1 MLGPLVVQTDEG
13 PLRINGRRQAT
24 VLAMLVL
31 NADRVVSVD
40 TLVDSVWPETP
51 PATARNQIAICVATL
66 RKSFKQAGVSDLL
79 ITSPPGY
86 LLAKG
91 EHRIDVQEFAERS
104 EQGRDAARHGRA
116 EEACALFEE
125 ALSIWRGAALDEPA
139 GSRLEAEAIRLEQ
152 MRLALIEERAGLMLQ
167 LGRHRALTG
176 ELAELVSR
184 HPLREQSREHLML
197 ALYRSGQRAEAL
209 DVFLHGRRLLI
220 EELGIEPGPGL
231 RQLHDLILRDSP
243 ELTRPTTAVPAAPTA
258 LHTIPAQLPP
268 DVMAFTGRQRE
279 MAALDRLLREPYTP
293 HTPALATIVG
303 VGGVGKTALAV
314 HWASQV
320 ADRFPDGQLFADL
333 RGYDE
338 ENAPVSPAAVL
349 DRFLRALGIGAP
361 QIPADA
367 DERGSLLRSLLSTRK
382 TLIVLDNVRS
392 FTQLRPLLPGGGRSV
407 VLATSR
413 ESLGDLTGDYT
424 ALRIRL
430 PMLEPT
436 EATALLTKLAGAER
450 FGSDPVAVEQLG
462 ALCDCLPLALRIAG
476 ARLAAKPGLSVRNLV
491 DRLRDQRR
499 RLDVLSPGQGGVRA
513 GFRLTYRDLPPEA
526 ARMYRRLGLL
536 RTADFASWAGAA
548 VLDTDVWHAEELI
561 DQLVDAQ
568 LLEVAETEP
577 GRAARYRFQDLLKLF
592 ARERAESDEP
602 ADEIDAALE
611 RAFAAWLWL
620 AEEAHRRMDGRE
632 FPVGRAAAPAPRYL
646 PELADELLASPM
658 DWFESERTAVTDL
671 VAHAAETD
679 RVRYAWMLTESAVPH
694 FETKN
699 YLEDW
704 QLCAEQALSS
714 ARRTGDVPGEA
725 TMLRLL
731 GSLAIYQRR
740 YEQAEGWNMAALR
753 LLRSTGDAGGA
764 ALAQRNLAMCARF
777 QGDWERALE
786 FCEAALG
793 GFHDAGDTGNEA
805 HLLGFQAQIE
815 LDRGSAE
822 AALPLA
828 ERALAL
834 SRRTGSVRAEAQ
846 SLYRLAEVRLR
857 VGDFDEASE
866 SFRSVLRLTRGEGD
880 RVGEAHALRGLGQA
894 QWSQG
899 LLSAAGETLQQ
910 ALEITGELADRFLYA
925 RVETDL
931 GCVEAIGG
939 RPAEAAER
947 FRRACAAFGEVGA
960 QPWRA
965 QAGRLLAAVQGAAG
979 KPGDGSGTGGA
990 GGRDATGGRVGTGG
1004 RDGAGGPGGAG
1015 GADGRGDAG
1024 GLALEGRAHRSFT
1037 PEELTRLLVDPA
1049 H

>member
-1 MLGPLVVQTDEG
+1 MLGPLLVQTDEG
-13 PLRINGRRQAT
+13 PLRVNGRRQST
-24 VLAMLVL
+24 VLSMLVL
-31 NADRVVSVD
+31 SADRVVSVD
-40 TLVDSVWPETP
+40 TLVDAVWPESP

-66 RKSFKQAGVSDLL
+66 RKSFKLAGVTDLL

-91 EHRIDVQEFAERS
+91 EHRIDVQEFMERS

-139 GSRLEAEAIRLEQ
+139 GSRLESEAVRLEQ

-167 LGRHRALTG
+167 LGRHRVLTG
-176 ELAELVSR
+176 ELAELVAR

-209 DVFLHGRRLLI
+209 DTFLQGRRLLT

-243 ELTRPTTAVPAAPTA
+243 ELTRPPATAAPAPAAMN
-258 LHTIPAQLPP
+258 TIPAQLPS
-268 DVMAFTGRQRE
+268 DVMAFTGRQPE
-279 MAALDRLLREPYTP
+279 MAALDRLLKEPYNP

-338 ENAPVSPAAVL
+338 EHAPVSPAAVL

-361 QIPADA
+361 QIPVDG
-367 DERGSLLRSLLSTRK
+367 DERASLFRSLLSTRR

-392 FTQLRPLLPGGGRSV
+392 FHQLRPLLPGGGRSV

-424 ALRIRL
+424 ALSIRL
-430 PMLEPT
+430 RMLEPT

-462 ALCDCLPLALRIAG
+462 ALCDRLPLALRIAG
-476 ARLAAKPGLSVRNLV
+476 ARLAAKPNLSVRNLV
-491 DRLRDQRR
+491 ERLRDQRC
-499 RLDVLSPGQGGVRA
+499 RLDVLSPGEGGVRA

-561 DQLVDAQ
+561 EDLVDAQ
-568 LLEVAETEP
+568 LLEVTDAQP
-577 GRAARYRFQDLLKLF
+577 GRPPRYRFQDLLRLF

-602 ADEIDAALE
+602 AGETDAALE

-620 AEEAHRRMDGRE
+620 AEEAHRRMDGRDY
-632 FPVGRAAAPAPRYL
+632 PVGRPPQDAPGFL
-646 PELADELLASPM
+646 PAQADELLAVPM
-658 DWFESERTAVTDL
+658 EWFESERTAVTDL
-671 VAHAAETD
+671 VAHAAETG
-679 RVRYAWMLTESAVPH
+679 RARYAWNLTESAVPH

-704 QLCAEQALSS
+704 QRCAEQALAA
-714 ARRTGDVPGEA
+714 ARRADDLPGEA

-753 LLRSTGDAGGA
+753 LLRNAGDVGGA

-777 QGDWERALE
+777 QGDWGRALE
-786 FCEAALG
+786 HCEAALH
-793 GFHDAGDTGNEA
+793 GFHASGDTGNEA

-815 LDRGSAE
+815 LDRGNTGG
-822 AALPLA
+822 ALPLA
-828 ERALAL
+828 EQAVAL
-834 SRRTGSVRAEAQ
+834 SRSTGSVRAEAQ
-846 SLYRLAEVRLR
+846 SVYRLAEVRLR
-857 VGDFDEASE
+857 GGDLDEASA
-866 SFRSVLRLTRGEGD
+866 SFRAVLRLTRGEGD

-899 LLSAAGETLQQ
+899 LLTAAESTLRQ
-910 ALEITGELADRFLYA
+910 ALELTDELADRFLYA

-939 RPAEAAER
+939 RRTEAAER
-947 FRRACAAFGEVGA
+947 FGRACAAFGEVGA

-965 QAGRLLAAVQGAAG
+965 QAARLLAAMR
-979 KPGDGSGTGGA
+979 DGSA
-990 GGRDATGGRVGTGG
+990 R
-1004 RDGAGGPGGAG
+1004 P
-1015 GADGRGDAG
+1015 
-1024 GLALEGRAHRSFT
+1024 SFT
-1037 PEELTRLLVDPA
+1037 PAELTLLLA
-1049 H
+1049 HQAG

>member
-1 MLGPLVVQTDEG
+1 MNRFVFRLLGPLIVQTDDG

-24 VLAMLVL
+24 VLSMLVL
-31 NADRVVSVD
+31 YADRVVSVD
-40 TLVDSVWPETP
+40 TLVDAVWPDSP

-66 RKSFKQAGVSDLL
+66 RKTFKQAGVTDLL
-79 ITSPPGY
+79 VTSPPGY

-91 EHRIDVQEFAERS
+91 EHRVDVQEFLERAEK
-104 EQGRDAARHGRA
+104 GRDAARRGRA
-116 EEACALFEE
+116 EEACTLFEE
-125 ALSIWRGAALDEPA
+125 ALSIWRGSALDETP
-139 GSRLEAEAIRLEQ
+139 GSRLEAEAVRLEQ
-152 MRLALIEERAGLMLQ
+152 MRLTLVEERAGLMLQ

-176 ELAELVSR
+176 ELTELVAR
-184 HPLREQSREHLML
+184 HPLREQCREHLML

-209 DVFLHGRRLLI
+209 DVFLNGRRLLT
-220 EELGIEPGPGL
+220 EQLGIEPGPGL

-243 ELTRPTTAVPAAPTA
+243 ELTRPPAVVAPAPTA
-258 LHTIPAQLPP
+258 LQTIPAQLPAG
-268 DVMAFTGRQRE
+268 VMAFTGRQRE
-279 MAALDRLLREPYTP
+279 MASLDGLLKEPYNP

-320 ADRFPDGQLFADL
+320 ADQFPDGQLFADL

-338 ENAPVSPAAVL
+338 EHAPVSPAAVL

-367 DERGSLLRSLLSTRK
+367 DERASLFRSLLSTRK

-392 FTQLRPLLPGGGRSV
+392 FPQLRPLLPGGGRSV

-424 ALRIRL
+424 ALSIRL
-430 PMLEPT
+430 RMLEPT
-436 EATALLTKLAGAER
+436 EATALLIKLAGADR

-476 ARLAAKPGLSVRNLV
+476 ARLAAKPNLSVRSLV
-491 DRLRDQRR
+491 ERLRDQRG
-499 RLDVLSPGQGGVRA
+499 RLDVLSPGEGGVRA
-513 GFRLTYRDLPPEA
+513 GFRLTYRDLPAEA

-536 RTADFASWAGAA
+536 RTADFAAWAGAA
-548 VLDTDVWHAEELI
+548 VLDTTVWHAEELI

-568 LLEVAETEP
+568 LLEVASADP
-577 GRAARYRFQDLLKLF
+577 GRAARYRFQDLLRLF

-602 ADEIDAALE
+602 EGDTDAALE

-620 AEEAHRRMDGRE
+620 AEEAHRRIDGRR
-632 FPVGRAAAPAPRYL
+632 FPVSREQAPAPDFLRG
-646 PELADELLASPM
+646 LADELVGAPM
-658 DWFESERTAVTDL
+658 DWFESERSAVTDM
-671 VAHAAETD
+671 VAHAAETG
-679 RVRYAWMLTESAVPH
+679 RAWYAWTLTQSAVPH

-704 QLCAEQALSS
+704 QRSAEHALAA
-714 ARRTGDVPGEA
+714 ARRSGDEPGEA
-725 TMLRLL
+725 TMLRSL

-740 YEQAEGWNMAALR
+740 YEQAEGWNRAALR
-753 LLRSTGDAGGA
+753 LLRNTGDVGGA

-777 QGDWERALE
+777 QGDWVRALE
-786 FCEAALG
+786 YCEEALS
-793 GFHDAGDTGNEA
+793 GFHASGDTGNEA
-805 HLLGFQAQIE
+805 HLMGFQAQIE
-815 LDRGSAE
+815 LDRGNVGG
-822 AALPLA
+822 ALPLA
-828 ERALAL
+828 ERAVAL

-846 SLYRLAEVRLR
+846 SVYRLAEVRLR
-857 VGDFDEASE
+857 AGELGEAGE
-866 SFRSVLRLTRGEGD
+866 AFEAVLRLTRGEGD
-880 RVGEAHALRGLGQA
+880 RVGEAHALRGLGQT

-899 LLSAAGETLQQ
+899 LLPAAGGTLQQ
-910 ALEITGELADRFLYA
+910 ALEITDELADRFLYA

-931 GCVEAIGG
+931 GCVDALGG
-939 RPAEAAER
+939 HCAEAAER

-965 QAGRLLAAVQGAAG
+965 QAARLLVAVQDAAVQDAG
-979 KPGDGSGTGGA
+979 LP
-990 GGRDATGGRVGTGG
+990 
-1004 RDGAGGPGGAG
+1004 PGG
-1015 GADGRGDAG
+1015 GDAV
-1024 GLALEGRAHRSFT
+1024 GLPHRSFT
-1037 PEELTRLLVDPA
+1037 PEELTALLSGPA
-1049 H
+1049 D

>member
-1 MLGPLVVQTDEG
+1 MNRFVFRLLGPLIVQTDDG

-24 VLAMLVL
+24 VLSMLVL
-31 NADRVVSVD
+31 YADRVVSVD
-40 TLVDSVWPETP
+40 TLVDAVWPDSP

-66 RKSFKQAGVSDLL
+66 RKTFKQAGVTDLL
-79 ITSPPGY
+79 VTSPPGY

-91 EHRIDVQEFAERS
+91 EHRVDVQEFLERAEK
-104 EQGRDAARHGRA
+104 GRDAARRGRA
-116 EEACALFEE
+116 EEACTLFEE
-125 ALSIWRGAALDEPA
+125 ALSIWRGSALDETP
-139 GSRLEAEAIRLEQ
+139 GSRLEAEAVRLEQ
-152 MRLALIEERAGLMLQ
+152 MRLTLVEERAGLMLQ

-176 ELAELVSR
+176 ELAELVAR
-184 HPLREQSREHLML
+184 HPLREQCREHLML

-209 DVFLHGRRLLI
+209 DVFLNGRRLLT
-220 EELGIEPGPGL
+220 EQLGIEPGPGL

-243 ELTRPTTAVPAAPTA
+243 ELTRPPAVVAPAPTA
-258 LHTIPAQLPP
+258 LQTIPAQLPAG
-268 DVMAFTGRQRE
+268 VMAFTGRQRE
-279 MAALDRLLREPYTP
+279 MASLDGLLKEPYNP

-320 ADRFPDGQLFADL
+320 ADQFPDGQLFADL

-338 ENAPVSPAAVL
+338 EHAPVSPAAVL

-367 DERGSLLRSLLSTRK
+367 DERASLFRSLLSTRK

-392 FTQLRPLLPGGGRSV
+392 FPQLRPLLPGGGRSV

-424 ALRIRL
+424 ALSIRL
-430 PMLEPT
+430 RMLEPT
-436 EATALLTKLAGAER
+436 EATALLIKLAGADR

-476 ARLAAKPGLSVRNLV
+476 ARLAAKPNLSVRSLV
-491 DRLRDQRR
+491 ERLRDQRG
-499 RLDVLSPGQGGVRA
+499 RLDVLSPGEGGVRA
-513 GFRLTYRDLPPEA
+513 GFRLTYRDLPAEA

-536 RTADFASWAGAA
+536 RTADFAAWAGAA
-548 VLDTDVWHAEELI
+548 VLDTTVWHAEELI

-568 LLEVAETEP
+568 LLEVASADP
-577 GRAARYRFQDLLKLF
+577 GRAARYRFQDLLRLF

-602 ADEIDAALE
+602 EGDTDAALE

-620 AEEAHRRMDGRE
+620 AEEAHRRIDGRR
-632 FPVGRAAAPAPRYL
+632 FPVSREQAPAPDFLRG
-646 PELADELLASPM
+646 LADELVGAPM
-658 DWFESERTAVTDL
+658 DWFESERSAVTDM
-671 VAHAAETD
+671 VAHAAETG
-679 RVRYAWMLTESAVPH
+679 RAWYAWTLTQSAVPH

-704 QLCAEQALSS
+704 QRSAEHALAA
-714 ARRTGDVPGEA
+714 ARRSGDEPGEA
-725 TMLRLL
+725 TMLRSL

-740 YEQAEGWNMAALR
+740 YEQAEGWNRAALR
-753 LLRSTGDAGGA
+753 LLRNTGDVGGA

-777 QGDWERALE
+777 QGDWVRALE
-786 FCEAALG
+786 YCEEALS
-793 GFHDAGDTGNEA
+793 GFHASGDTGNEA
-805 HLLGFQAQIE
+805 HLMGFQAQIE
-815 LDRGSAE
+815 LDRGNVGG
-822 AALPLA
+822 ALPLA
-828 ERALAL
+828 ERAVAL

-846 SLYRLAEVRLR
+846 SVYRLAEVRLR
-857 VGDFDEASE
+857 AGELGEAGE
-866 SFRSVLRLTRGEGD
+866 AFEAVLRLTRGEGD
-880 RVGEAHALRGLGQA
+880 RVGEAHALRGLGQT

-899 LLSAAGETLQQ
+899 LLPAAGGTLQQ
-910 ALEITGELADRFLYA
+910 ALEITDELADRFLYA

-931 GCVEAIGG
+931 GCVDALGG
-939 RPAEAAER
+939 HCTEAAER

-965 QAGRLLAAVQGAAG
+965 QAARLLVAVQDAAVQDAG
-979 KPGDGSGTGGA
+979 LP
-990 GGRDATGGRVGTGG
+990 
-1004 RDGAGGPGGAG
+1004 PGG
-1015 GADGRGDAG
+1015 GDAV
-1024 GLALEGRAHRSFT
+1024 GLPHRSFT
-1037 PEELTRLLVDPA
+1037 PEELTALLSGPA
-1049 H
+1049 D

>member
-1 MLGPLVVQTDEG
+1 MNRFVFRLLGPLIVQTDDG

-24 VLAMLVL
+24 VLSMLVL
-31 NADRVVSVD
+31 YADRVVSVD
-40 TLVDSVWPETP
+40 TLVDAVWPDSP

-66 RKSFKQAGVSDLL
+66 RKTFKQAGVTDLL
-79 ITSPPGY
+79 VTSPPGY

-91 EHRIDVQEFAERS
+91 EHRVDVQEFLERAEK
-104 EQGRDAARHGRA
+104 GRDAARRGRA
-116 EEACALFEE
+116 EEACTLFEE
-125 ALSIWRGAALDEPA
+125 ALSIWRGSALDETP
-139 GSRLEAEAIRLEQ
+139 GSRLEAEAVRLEQ
-152 MRLALIEERAGLMLQ
+152 MRLTLVEERAGLMLQ

-176 ELAELVSR
+176 ELTELVAR
-184 HPLREQSREHLML
+184 HPLREQCREHLML

-209 DVFLHGRRLLI
+209 DVFLNGRRLLT
-220 EELGIEPGPGL
+220 EQLGIEPGPGL

-243 ELTRPTTAVPAAPTA
+243 ELTRPPAVVAPAPTA
-258 LHTIPAQLPP
+258 LQTIPAQLPAG
-268 DVMAFTGRQRE
+268 VMAFTGRQRE
-279 MAALDRLLREPYTP
+279 MASLDGLLKEPYNP

-320 ADRFPDGQLFADL
+320 ADQFPDGQLFADL

-338 ENAPVSPAAVL
+338 EHAPVSPAAVL

-367 DERGSLLRSLLSTRK
+367 DERASLFRSLLSTRK

-392 FTQLRPLLPGGGRSV
+392 FPQLRPLLPGGGRSV

-424 ALRIRL
+424 ALSIRL
-430 PMLEPT
+430 RMLEPT
-436 EATALLTKLAGAER
+436 EATALLIKLAGADR

-476 ARLAAKPGLSVRNLV
+476 ARLAAKPNLSVRSLV
-491 DRLRDQRR
+491 ERLRDQRG
-499 RLDVLSPGQGGVRA
+499 RLDVLSPGEGGVRA
-513 GFRLTYRDLPPEA
+513 GFRLTYRDLPAEA

-536 RTADFASWAGAA
+536 RTADFAAWAGAA
-548 VLDTDVWHAEELI
+548 VLDTTVWHAEELI

-568 LLEVAETEP
+568 LLEVASADP
-577 GRAARYRFQDLLKLF
+577 GRAARYRFQDLLRLF

-602 ADEIDAALE
+602 EGDTDAALE

-620 AEEAHRRMDGRE
+620 AEEAHRRIDGRR
-632 FPVGRAAAPAPRYL
+632 FPVSREQAPAPDFLRG
-646 PELADELLASPM
+646 LADELVGAPM
-658 DWFESERTAVTDL
+658 DWFESERSAVTDM
-671 VAHAAETD
+671 VAHAAETG
-679 RVRYAWMLTESAVPH
+679 RAWYAWTLTQSAVPH

-704 QLCAEQALSS
+704 QRSAEHALAA
-714 ARRTGDVPGEA
+714 ARRSGDEPGEA
-725 TMLRLL
+725 TMLRSL

-740 YEQAEGWNMAALR
+740 YEQAEGWNRAALR
-753 LLRSTGDAGGA
+753 LLRNTGDVGGA

-777 QGDWERALE
+777 QGDWARALE
-786 FCEAALG
+786 YCEEALS
-793 GFHDAGDTGNEA
+793 GFHASGDTGNEA
-805 HLLGFQAQIE
+805 HLMGFQAQIE
-815 LDRGSAE
+815 LDRGNVGG
-822 AALPLA
+822 ALPLA
-828 ERALAL
+828 ERAVAL

-846 SLYRLAEVRLR
+846 SVYRLAEVRLR
-857 VGDFDEASE
+857 AGELGEAGE
-866 SFRSVLRLTRGEGD
+866 AFEAVLRLTRGEGD
-880 RVGEAHALRGLGQA
+880 RVGEAHALRGLGQT

-899 LLSAAGETLQQ
+899 LLPAAGGTLQQ
-910 ALEITGELADRFLYA
+910 ALEITDELADRFLYA

-931 GCVEAIGG
+931 GCVDALGG
-939 RPAEAAER
+939 HCAKAAER

-965 QAGRLLAAVQGAAG
+965 QAARLLGAVQDAAVQDAG
-979 KPGDGSGTGGA
+979 LP
-990 GGRDATGGRVGTGG
+990 
-1004 RDGAGGPGGAG
+1004 PGG
-1015 GADGRGDAG
+1015 GDAV
-1024 GLALEGRAHRSFT
+1024 GLPHRSFT
-1037 PEELTRLLVDPA
+1037 PEELTALLSGPA
-1049 H
+1049 D